1 MTAPRPPGI
10 VVSTEAEDVRVMMLV
25 SLIATVFIAAFAW
38 MVYRGS
44 APVFASN
51 ASEYR
56 CDPVDGAIARARRK
70 LASGEITVEDFERI
84 VHVLR
89 D

>member
-1 MTAPRPPGI
+1 
-10 VVSTEAEDVRVMMLV
+10 MMLV
-25 SLIATVFIAAFAW
+25 SLITAVFIGLFAW

-44 APVFASN
+44 APVFASHV
-51 ASEYR
+51 AESR
-56 CDPVDGAIARARRK
+56 QDPVDGAVARVRRRLAR
-70 LASGEITVEDFERI
+70 GEISYEDYERV